1 MPARTPAFPETNT
14 PTLPIS
20 MSYIYVMAVVA
31 YAVVS
36 VLLCAAALRSRSRF
50 LVFALHF
57 LPFLF
62 LFGFLWISQS
72 GYKTLQVRKL
82 GYEFEKATGDYR
94 NPARAVTLG
103 GNRDRDDL
111 YFENLPQGA
120 VRITPSLHGT
130 SVDVESVSGGVL
142 IERNGSLLNSMEL
155 RDGDTIEMNS
165 HEARFHGGGSR
176 SRTLTAGESKW
187 EWPHKPAPTG
197 KLRRADLAGSLEE
210 QFYPLTRVGV
220 SLGFPVKSAAVLGL
234 EGLRFERSR
243 RPLTMNAVYLAAYD
257 AGITVNRK
265 PLPSKWSCN
274 DGDVLRFFVLEDAEG
289 TLRARRVASFVIRNH
304 EFLAFLK
311 PNAETLGM
319 RDELLQGSGSAPLL
333 LTTTR
338 LPYSA
343 FPAITYSDE
352 SARFSG
358 IVAFVQ
364 PYLESRDEGVFGKLK
379 GQVKE
384 SLSLD
389 VPRFEVVT
397 DDGTFRPLAGER
409 IALGSADRM
418 LFTLDQTRFPWVMF
432 NVLLIFLVI
441 RALFHAPVFRPIE
454 NHAAS
459 LILVLIDF
467 FLTTRLLFAFRAS
480 ALYPFSQEAV
490 PLALLGFLLVPYLL
504 FAAAL
509 LMRSAWKRT
518 EAMHF
523 AAYTILMAASG
534 AYLLPA
540 YGIILAGIAIVVAA
554 AAFLMKHP
562 RSPLLGG
569 SVSTADW
576 LSASSEVYVAL
587 LVFAAL
593 VLKFAGIGEALNVF
607 GLRVPLALLY
617 QPVLLWQAARV
628 LADLRRRLVLR
639 DDLTFRSVLVSGM
652 RVLLVVAAYFVLGFL
667 SSDFGF
673 FLLYGVPV
681 LFLLFGLSVLYIA
694 EYELHLKAAGVALA
708 IPIVGVLLLF
718 SSYSTINRLLP
729 QEYFNSR
736 PVQRILLA
744 VDPDSLEASGLVSAE
759 RQLGHQR
766 MFLAYA
772 RSGWN
777 GAGYGKRPISP
788 ALAATSLN
796 DNVPSVFL
804 LNDFGVA
811 GFVGAS
817 LVLLMMA
824 WLWVRALR
832 LQPDGTNMPL
842 TEAAMLSLVSLV
854 TWLYTG
860 FYMMFANCGILLF
873 TGKNVFLWGL
883 NSTSDLLQSSALL
896 AFVIVPL
903 SRASEAPA
911 SQAVALPARMPAAI
925 AGEPA

>member
-1 MPARTPAFPETNT
+1 
-14 PTLPIS
+14 
-20 MSYIYVMAVVA
+20 MAVFA

-36 VLLCAAALRSRSRF
+36 VLLCATALRSRSRF

-57 LPFLF
+57 LPFFF
-62 LFGFLWISQS
+62 LFAFLWISQS
-72 GYKTLQVRKL
+72 GYKTVQVRKL
-82 GYEFEKATGDYR
+82 GYEFEKATGDYL
-94 NPARAVTLG
+94 NPAREVSVG

-111 YFENLPQGA
+111 YFENLPPGA
-120 VRITPSLHGT
+120 VRVAPSLHGT
-130 SVDVESVSGGVL
+130 SFEVEAVSGGVL
-142 IERNGSLLNSMEL
+142 IERNGALLNSVEL
-155 RDGDTIEMNS
+155 CDGDTIEMNS
-165 HEARFHGGGSR
+165 HEAVFHGGGSR
-176 SRTLTAGESKW
+176 SRTLTAGERKW
-187 EWPHKPAPTG
+187 EWPHKAAPTG
-197 KLRRADLAGSLEE
+197 KLRRAELAGSLEE
-210 QFYPLTRVGV
+210 QFYPLARVEE
-220 SLGFPVKSAAVLGL
+220 SLGFSMKSAGVLGL
-234 EGLRFERSR
+234 ESLRFEKSR
-243 RPLTMNAVYLAAYD
+243 RPVTLNAVYLAAYD

-265 PLPSKWSCN
+265 PLPSKWNCN
-274 DGDVLRFFVLEDAEG
+274 DGDVLRFFVLEEAEG
-289 TLRARRVASFVIRNH
+289 TLRARRIASFVIRNH

-319 RDELLQGSGSAPLL
+319 RDELLQGSGAAPLL

-364 PYLESRDEGVFGKLK
+364 PYRQSQEEGVFGKLER
-379 GQVKE
+379 QVKE

-409 IALGSADRM
+409 IALGGADRM

-441 RALFHAPVFRPIE
+441 RTLFHAPVFRPIE
-454 NHAAS
+454 NPAAS
-459 LILVLIDF
+459 LILVLVDF

-509 LMRSAWKRT
+509 LMRPGWKRT

-540 YGIILAGIAIVVAA
+540 YGVVLASIAVVSAA
-554 AAFLMKHP
+554 AAFLLRHP
-562 RSPLLGG
+562 RSPLLRP
-569 SVSTADW
+569 SIHAED
-576 LSASSEVYVAL
+576 LRSASPEFYLAL
-587 LVFAAL
+587 LLVAAL
-593 VLKFAGIGEALNVF
+593 VLKLAGIGEALSMF

-617 QPVLLWQAARV
+617 QPVLLWQSARV
-628 LADLRRRLVLR
+628 LVDLRRRLVLR
-639 DDLTFRSVLVSGM
+639 QDLTFRNVLISGM
-652 RVLLVVAAYFVLGFL
+652 RVLLVVVAYFVLGFL

-681 LFLLFGLSVLYIA
+681 LFLLFGMSVLYIA

-708 IPIVGVLLLF
+708 VPILGVLLLF

-772 RSGWN
+772 RSGWD

-788 ALAATSLN
+788 ALAATSMN

-804 LNDFGVA
+804 LNDFGIA
-811 GFVGAS
+811 GFAGVG
-817 LVLLMMA
+817 LVLLMMG
-824 WLWVRALR
+824 WLWIRALR
-832 LQPDGTNMPL
+832 LQPDGAAMPL
-842 TEAAMLSLVSLV
+842 TEAAMLSLVSVV

-903 SRASEAPA
+903 SLASEEPA
-911 SQAVALPARMPAAI
+911 SQAIALPARMPATI